1 MDSQDLHNNTI
12 SKNSIQPQKDVI
24 QAVLQQLRSGSE
36 VQLLVALPTL
46 AYDIFIPWTSEQVLA
61 NKRFFAECGGISLLM
76 SHLKSNNFWV
86 QRMVA
91 IACWNFAENL
101 ETTRLMYDAGA
112 VPEILRFLHSSDPH
126 TQSVGA
132 GWLWGFLEYE
142 ETLEFMNKENVPKTL
157 ISLIN
162 VCDALELY
170 RIIGCVQSLTLND
183 NCRQQLVENGII
195 PIVASLAS
203 FPDLSHENLQN
214 ITSCKKLLIHH
225 SVHVLAHLATDERYT
240 HQVIEAGGL
249 KKIREWCQTVTPQE
263 MAALEKTHR
272 YLWHNFK
279 LFYKLCESKYEEIVA
294 LGVWSL
300 CYLSA
305 SNVQREEMLTQNIP
319 DKMVYFTWH
328 PDAKI
333 KEWASQFLN
342 NFKPLL
348 FSPPSLRTLCYYE
361 LLKKQKNREDL
372 RTFLRESYGIQL
384 SDPPL

>member
-46 AYDIFIPWTSEQVLA
+46 AYDIFIPWTSEQVCMHYCFFIFLQCNSQIELDHLCNVVA

-272 YLWHNFK
+272 RFE
-279 LFYKLCESKYEEIVA
+279 F
-294 LGVWSL
+294 
-300 CYLSA
+300 
-305 SNVQREEMLTQNIP
+305 
-319 DKMVYFTWH
+319 
-328 PDAKI
+328 
-333 KEWASQFLN
+333 
-342 NFKPLL
+342 LL
-348 FSPPSLRTLCYYE
+348 FIILHL
-361 LLKKQKNREDL
+361 
-372 RTFLRESYGIQL
+372 FG
-384 SDPPL
+384 